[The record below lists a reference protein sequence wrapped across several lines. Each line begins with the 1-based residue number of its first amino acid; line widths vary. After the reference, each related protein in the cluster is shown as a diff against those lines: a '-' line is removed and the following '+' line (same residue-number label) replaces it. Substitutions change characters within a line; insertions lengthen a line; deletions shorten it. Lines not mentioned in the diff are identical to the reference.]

1 MGRLYWRFFTFFW
14 LAQVCTSLV
23 MAAAVWMLEAS
34 PRAEPNM
41 LLPPPHPPSI
51 MPLLMPML
59 IGGVISLLF
68 AAAMA
73 TYVSRP
79 IRRLDNAFRAVA
91 GGRLEERIGGV
102 LGTRQNEL
110 TALGPG
116 FDSMASRL
124 QSLVESQ
131 RRLLHDVSHEMR
143 APLAR
148 MQVAVD
154 LIDRAPER
162 RAEISARLHADID
175 RASSLVNELLTLSRL
190 ESGSQTEPLQRV
202 VLEEFLAGIAD
213 DTRFEADRKNCT
225 VELDCPRGLSIGI
238 HPELLYRAIDNVMRN
253 AVRHA
258 PEGSAIVLRATSE
271 SGWACLAVEDRG
283 SGVAEADR
291 ARLFDPFVRGTGV
304 RDEGYGLG
312 LAITRRAIEAH
323 GGSIAAEN
331 LAGGGFR
338 VSMRLPAGEGTG
350 PTD

>member
-1 MGRLYWRFFTFFW
+1 MGRLYWRFFAFFW

-23 MAAAVWMLEAS
+23 MAVAVWLLQAS
-34 PRAEPNM
+34 PPAEPGM

-51 MPLLMPML
+51 MPLVMPML
-59 IGGVISLLF
+59 IGGVVSLMF

-73 TYVSRP
+73 AYVSRP
-79 IRRLDNAFRAVA
+79 IRRLDKAFRAVA
-91 GGRLEERIGGV
+91 DGRLEERIGGTPR
-102 LGTRQNEL
+102 TRQNEL

-116 FDSMASRL
+116 FDNMASRL

-175 RASSLVNELLTLSRL
+175 RTSNLVNELLTLARL
-190 ESGSQTEPLQRV
+190 ESGGETEPLQSV
-202 VLEEFLAGIAD
+202 MLAEFLDGIVD
-213 DTRFEADRKNCT
+213 DARFEAGRKGCT
-225 VELDCPRGLSIGI
+225 VDLDCPPGLVMGV
-238 HPELLYRAIDNVMRN
+238 HPELLHRAIDNVMRN
-253 AVRHA
+253 ALRHA
-258 PEGSAIVLRATSE
+258 PQNSSVLLRATRE
-271 SGWACLAVEDRG
+271 PGRVCIAVEDRG

-304 RDEGYGLG
+304 REEGYGLG

-323 GGSIAAEN
+323 GGSVAAEN

-338 VSMRLPAGEGTG
+338 VSMRLPV
-350 PTD
+350 